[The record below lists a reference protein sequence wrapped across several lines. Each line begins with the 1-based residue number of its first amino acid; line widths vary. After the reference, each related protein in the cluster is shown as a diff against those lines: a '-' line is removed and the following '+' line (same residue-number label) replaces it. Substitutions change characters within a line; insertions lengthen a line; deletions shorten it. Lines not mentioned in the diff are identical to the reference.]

1 MDIVKAKYS
10 NPVGH
15 IKSNGKELEAIQLNY
30 RD

>member
-10 NPVGH
+10 NPVDH
-15 IKSNGKELEAIQLNY
+15 IKPNGKELEAIQLKN